1 MVISVS
7 QWCCVNLCS
16 LPAEGWRLLG
26 IGVYIFNPCL
36 CGFPTDTLLP
46 VRHVHEGAFT
56 LIVFL
61 PRSAAR
67 YWEGGRRALWRY
79 LGLSNRKQASSERKK
94 KCPAAE
100 QGATC
105 QCAGGDEQQQ
115 QRGRCGSTH
124 SLGEY
129 RLIRELNFHTDCL
142 QLYSRQFDCLLS
154 RVGPPFRQPISPT
167 DPYCLVFFRTGCSL
181 VGRAKMSSRCAKHA
195 AVACTFSVKG
205 PLGKL
210 TTW

>member
-1 MVISVS
+1 M
-7 QWCCVNLCS
+7 CFCR
-16 LPAEGWRLLG
+16 G
-26 IGVYIFNPCL
+26 
-36 CGFPTDTLLP
+36 
-46 VRHVHEGAFT
+46 
-56 LIVFL
+56 L
-61 PRSAAR
+61 PRDIGQVGA
-67 YWEGGRRALWRY
+67 
-79 LGLSNRKQASSERKK
+79 ERCDDILACPIGNKPVLREKK

-115 QRGRCGSTH
+115 QRGRCGSSH

-167 DPYCLVFFRTGCSL
+167 DPYCLVFSEPAAL
-181 VGRAKMSSRCAKHA
+181 LLDAPRCRH
-195 AVACTFSVKG
+195 SVLST
-205 PLGKL
+205 PR
-210 TTW
+210 